1 MKRAVSLL
9 LCVILA
15 FGAVVTVSAEG
26 TTTEAEAY
34 VLYCMD
40 SGEIL
45 ASKNADK
52 RMKPASTTKLMT
64 ALLTLEQAAKGNK
77 TVTFT
82 EEMTAEGSSMYLKI
96 GEKVTLRDLAVGMMM
111 SSGNDAANAAATTIG
126 GSPEKFAALMNRRAA
141 ELGMKNTHFVTPSG
155 LDEDDHY
162 STAYDLAL
170 LMAAGLRNADF
181 ARLTAQKSATVDFA
195 EPANKKITYSNH
207 NRLLSLYPYC
217 IGGKTGYTMS
227 AGRCLVSAARKDGL
241 TLICVTLNDRRDWD
255 DHAALYEYGF
265 SQRCLYRSP
274 DSAFCAE
281 VPVVGGST
289 EVAVVMAD
297 QDFSFPV
304 RTGDKEK
311 IRRRILL
318 DSFLYAP
325 IGEGEKVGR
334 IVYTLGGKEIG
345 ATPLTA
351 AAAVTTPAEEPGLF
365 QKIKEFFTNG

>member
-1 MKRAVSLL
+1 
-9 LCVILA
+9 
-15 FGAVVTVSAEG
+15 
-26 TTTEAEAY
+26 
-34 VLYCMD
+34 
-40 SGEIL
+40 
-45 ASKNADK
+45 
-52 RMKPASTTKLMT
+52 
-64 ALLTLEQAAKGNK
+64 
-77 TVTFT
+77 
-82 EEMTAEGSSMYLKI
+82 
-96 GEKVTLRDLAVGMMM
+96 MMM
-111 SSGNDAANAAATTIG
+111 SSGNDAANAAADTIG
-126 GSPEKFAALMNRRAA
+126 GSPDKFAALMNKRAA
-141 ELGMKNTHFVTPSG
+141 EIGMKDTHFVTPSG
-155 LDEDDHY
+155 LDDDDHY

-255 DHAALYEYGF
+255 DHAALYDHGF

-304 RTGDKEK
+304 RTRDKEK

-365 QKIKEFFTNG
+365 QKIKEFFTHG